1 MEIKI
6 LLCYPVTVPG
16 KRKLRGGYRIFLARA
31 GRVKGKTDGR
41 GERAGQAMFL
51 SRLQVTGQVVLVPL
65 EQIEP
70 SPWQARRRFD
80 PREMQALAASIRE
93 NGMLQPVTLQQLGKN
108 RYALVAGE
116 RRVRAA
122 RMLGM
127 EKVPAILTDYEDGQ
141 AAVLSL
147 EENLQRQQLGPFE
160 EAEALRQLLTLWNCT
175 QTDGAKRL
183 GLSQSALA
191 NKLRLLAVAPEV
203 RRAAEEAELT
213 ERHVRALLR
222 LETCA
227 QQLEAV
233 EKIRAEKLTV
243 SETERLVERMGKE
256 KRSKPKRRGMVRDVR
271 IFVNTVNRAVDMMK
285 SSGIPA
291 SMERSETGDY
301 IQYVVRIPTNKATLH

>member
-1 MEIKI
+1 
-6 LLCYPVTVPG
+6 
-16 KRKLRGGYRIFLARA
+16 
-31 GRVKGKTDGR
+31 
-41 GERAGQAMFL
+41 MFL

-80 PREMQALAASIRE
+80 PREMQALATSIRE

-122 RMLGM
+122 QMLGM
-127 EKVPAILTDYEDGQ
+127 EKVPAILTDYEDGR

-175 QTDGAKRL
+175 QTEGAKRL

-191 NKLRLLAVAPEV
+191 NKLRLLSVAPEV

-222 LETCA
+222 LENSA
-227 QQLEAV
+227 QQLQAV
-233 EKIRAEKLTV
+233 EKVRSEQLTV
-243 SETERLVERMGKE
+243 SATERLVERMGKE
-256 KRSKPKRRGMVRDVR
+256 KRPKPKRRGMVRDVR

-291 SMERSETGDY
+291 SMERSETGEY

>member
-1 MEIKI
+1 
-6 LLCYPVTVPG
+6 
-16 KRKLRGGYRIFLARA
+16 
-31 GRVKGKTDGR
+31 
-41 GERAGQAMFL
+41 MFL

-80 PREMQALAASIRE
+80 PREMQALATSIRE

-122 RMLGM
+122 QMLGM
-127 EKVPAILTDYEDGQ
+127 EKVPAILTDYEDGR

-175 QTDGAKRL
+175 QTEGAKRL

-191 NKLRLLAVAPEV
+191 NKLRLLSVAP
-203 RRAAEEAELT
+203 
-213 ERHVRALLR
+213 
-222 LETCA
+222 
-227 QQLEAV
+227 
-233 EKIRAEKLTV
+233 
-243 SETERLVERMGKE
+243 
-256 KRSKPKRRGMVRDVR
+256 
-271 IFVNTVNRAVDMMK
+271 
-285 SSGIPA
+285 
-291 SMERSETGDY
+291 
-301 IQYVVRIPTNKATLH
+301 